1 MLWGPVPIL
10 YHDLVR
16 PMHCSLYT
24 HAWVDLLSRLLKSI
38 VRLQEV
44 ENNREH
50 LFGSLQTGYNP
61 KVQYQALKTANW
73 QQELPVKLQC
83 SSIASKMDARTPFNL
98 YEKDQ
103 EMPRKLPFF

>member
-1 MLWGPVPIL
+1 
-10 YHDLVR
+10 
-16 PMHCSLYT
+16 
-24 HAWVDLLSRLLKSI
+24 

-73 QQELPVKLQC
+73 QQELPVKLRC
-83 SSIASKMDARTPFNL
+83 FSIASKMDARTSFKL
-98 YEKDQ
+98 YDKDQ
-103 EMPRKLPFF
+103 EMPRKVPFAFTDTTTTVNNFSKDVVKQATKKTRKA